1 MRKDFAFK
9 MKFGARIIKTGVA
22 ISLALYIT
30 MWLNLDS
37 ASFAAIAAL
46 FAIQPTIYRSYQTII
61 EQIQSNLIGATL
73 AIIAVQTLGNA
84 PIVIG
89 LVSVMIIAINI
100 KLKIETTIPLAIVTV
115 IVLMVN
121 PGDNYVTFAITRF
134 SVIMIGVFCAF
145 LVNLAFLPPKYETR
159 LYHKNV
165 KNMEQIAQWI
175 RLATRNDAERK
186 ILKEDLMKI
195 NESMIKADN
204 YYLMFKEERSYFKGS
219 EYTKHRKLV
228 LFRNMLS
235 TTSKALAILKSL
247 DQHDH
252 KIYQMPETIQV
263 LIQDQ
268 LDHLTN
274 YHQRILM
281 KYIGKVR
288 YQSPDEVVNQLGED
302 EKELTEYFMELYDH
316 KQVERDQWMNVFPL
330 IGLIIDY
337 NHHLIHLDKLVESF
351 HTYHTADNEVSIR
364 DAFPQDE

>member
-1 MRKDFAFK
+1 
-9 MKFGARIIKTGVA
+9 MKFGARILKTGVA

-30 MWLNLDS
+30 HWLNLES
-37 ASFAAIAAL
+37 AAFAAIAAM
-46 FAIQPTIYRSYQTII
+46 FAIQPTIYRSYQTIV
-61 EQIQSNLIGATL
+61 EQVQANLIGATL
-73 AIIAVQTLGNA
+73 AIIAVQTLGNE

-89 LVSVMIIAINI
+89 LIGVLVIAINI
-100 KLKIETTIPLAIVTV
+100 KLKIESTIPLAIVTV
-115 IVLMVN
+115 IILMVN
-121 PGDNYVTFAITRF
+121 PGDDYLTFAITRF

-145 LVNLAFLPPKYETR
+145 LVNLVFLPPKYETR

-165 KNMEQIAQWI
+165 KNMEQISQWI
-175 RLATRNDAERK
+175 RIATRNDAERK
-186 ILKEDLMKI
+186 TLKEDLVKI

-204 YYLMFKEERSYFKGS
+204 YYLMYKEERNYFKGS
-219 EYTKHRKLV
+219 EYTKNRRLV
-228 LFRNMLS
+228 LFRNMIS
-235 TTSKALAILKSL
+235 TTYKALAILKSL

-252 KIYQMPETIQV
+252 KIYQMPDTIQE

-288 YQSPDEVVNQLGED
+288 YQSPDDVVNRLEND
-302 EKELTEYFMELYDH
+302 EKELTEYFMNLYDH
-316 KQVERDQWMNVFPL
+316 KQVEREQWMNVFPL

-351 HTYHTADNEVSIR
+351 QTYHTSENEVKIS
-364 DAFPQDE
+364 DTYPQDE

>member
-1 MRKDFAFK
+1 

-22 ISLALYIT
+22 ISLALSIT
-30 MWLNLDS
+30 MWLNLES

-61 EQIQSNLIGATL
+61 EQVQSNLIGATL

-89 LVSVMIIAINI
+89 LISVLIIAINI
-100 KLKIETTIPLAIVTV
+100 KLKIESTIPLAIVTV

-121 PGDNYVTFAITRF
+121 PGDDYLTFAITRF

-145 LVNLAFLPPKYETR
+145 LVNLVFLPPKYETR

-165 KNMEQIAQWI
+165 KNMEQISQWI

-186 ILKEDLMKI
+186 ILKDDLAKI

-204 YYLMFKEERSYFKGS
+204 YYLMFKEERNYFKGS
-219 EYTKHRKLV
+219 EYTKNRKLV
-228 LFRNMLS
+228 LFRNMI
-235 TTSKALAILKSL
+235 TTTNKALAILKSL

-252 KIYQMPETIQV
+252 KIYQMPETIQI
-263 LIQDQ
+263 LIQEQ

-288 YQSPDEVVNQLGED
+288 YQSPEEVVNQLDED

-316 KQVERDQWMNVFPL
+316 NQVEREQWMNVFPL

-337 NHHLIHLDKLVESF
+337 NHHLVHLDKLIESF
-351 HTYHTADNEVSIR
+351 HTYHTEDNEVKIT
-364 DAFPQDE
+364 DAYAQDE

>member
-1 MRKDFAFK
+1 

-22 ISLALYIT
+22 IALALYIT
-30 MWLNLDS
+30 LFLNLES

-61 EQIQSNLIGATL
+61 EQVQSNLIGATL
-73 AIIAVQTLGNA
+73 AIVAVQTLGNA

-89 LVSVMIIAINI
+89 LVSVLIIAINI
-100 KLKIETTIPLAIVTV
+100 KLKIESTIPLAIVTM

-121 PGDNYVTFAITRF
+121 PGDDYLTFAITRF

-165 KNMEQIAQWI
+165 KNMEQISQWI

-186 ILKEDLMKI
+186 ILKDDLLKI

-219 EYTKHRKLV
+219 EYTKNRKLV
-228 LFRNMLS
+228 LFRNMIS
-235 TTSKALAILKSL
+235 TTYKALAILKSL

-252 KIYQMPETIQV
+252 KIYQMPETIQR

-288 YQSPDEVVNQLGED
+288 YQSPDEVVDQLEQD

-316 KQVERDQWMNVFPL
+316 NQVERDQWMNVFPL

-337 NHHLIHLDKLVESF
+337 NHHLVHLDKLVESF
-351 HTYHTADNEVSIR
+351 HTYHTSENEVKIT
-364 DAFPQDE
+364 DAYAQDE